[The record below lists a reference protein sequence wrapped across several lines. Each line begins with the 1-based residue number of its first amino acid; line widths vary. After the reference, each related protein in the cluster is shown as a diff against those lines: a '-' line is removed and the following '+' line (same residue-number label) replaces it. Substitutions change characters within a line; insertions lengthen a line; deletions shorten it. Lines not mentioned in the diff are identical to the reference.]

1 MNPMNLIRR
10 NGTLACA
17 AAGMTL
23 LVACGGETTDIS
35 EGVNQTNQ
43 DLAAQ
48 GAKLDCPKEV
58 DGGEGTEFD
67 CKMQNTDGSKSA
79 DVKLKVIKDGEE
91 LGLAAVD
98 EAAYEQ
104 AIQEVTAE

>member
-1 MNPMNLIRR
+1 MNPMTLIRS
-10 NGTLACA
+10 NGTIACA
-17 AAGMTL
+17 VAGMTL

-67 CKMQNTDGSKSA
+67 CKMQSTEGDASV
-79 DVKLKVIKDGEE
+79 DVKLKVTKQGDE

-98 EAAYEQ
+98 EAAYEK
-104 AIQEVTAE
+104 AIQEVAGG